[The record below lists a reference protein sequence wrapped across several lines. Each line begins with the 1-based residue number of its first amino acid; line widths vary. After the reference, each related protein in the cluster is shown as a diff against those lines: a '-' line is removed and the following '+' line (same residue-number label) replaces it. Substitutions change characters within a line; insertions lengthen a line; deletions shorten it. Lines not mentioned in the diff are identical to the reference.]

1 MPRIPDHVID
11 AIQARA
17 DIAEWVGRYIP
28 LKRSGRHFKALCPFH
43 QERTPSFIVN
53 TDKQIYHCFGCGAG
67 GNVFGFLMHQEQLD
81 FPDAVRM
88 LAEQLG
94 VTIPETSRADE
105 QRSAKASDLLRVTET
120 ACKYFERVLDH
131 PDHGKS
137 VRAYVAK
144 RGVSDEARKRFRLGL
159 ARDGWRHLVQAAQ
172 ASGLSTEQ
180 LDAAGLICR
189 SDSGWY
195 DRFRNRLIFAIL
207 DVRGRVVGFGGRS
220 LDDQPPKYLNSPE
233 TAVYIKGHHLFG
245 LSQAREA
252 MAETRRAVVVEGYFD
267 CVTLASF
274 GIRDV
279 VSPLGTALTSDQVRL
294 LKRYVDRVVLAFD
307 PDAAGESATLRGIEL
322 LLEAGLEVSVA
333 KLPDGVDPDE
343 YVQQNGVKAL
353 ERLLEKSESL
363 FDVFLREARLRHPG
377 NRIENRVAVA
387 RQVLAN
393 IAKVSDALIQ
403 REYVRRLAQ
412 TLDMEETAVNAEL
425 RKLLGRPAKETRK
438 PEMRKPAAPATHST
452 GVSTNGPERLVTA
465 LILDDPARLLR
476 VAAVAQP
483 ENFRDAGLRALYE
496 RIQRLRADS
505 VDLTAAQVLSRLED
519 EGQSRL
525 AGELLGL
532 AETIADKE
540 AALEDAL
547 LRLRRQA
554 RSKHLRSLQDQLRQ
568 AQDAGRDEDVDQ
580 LLNEYQQQV
589 KGG

>member
-28 LKRSGRHFKALCPFH
+28 LKRAGRHFKALCPFH

-81 FPDAVRM
+81 FPEAVRM

-94 VTIPETSRADE
+94 VPIPETSRADE
-105 QRSAKASDLLRVTET
+105 QRFAKANDLLRVTET

-144 RGVSDEARKRFRLGL
+144 RGVSDEARKRFHLGL
-159 ARDGWRHLVQAAQ
+159 AREGWRHLAQAAQ

-180 LDAAGLICR
+180 LEAAGLVSR
-189 SDSGWY
+189 SDTGCY
-195 DRFRNRLIFAIL
+195 DRFRNRLIFAIQ

-245 LSQAREA
+245 LAQAREA
-252 MAETRRAVVVEGYFD
+252 MTATRRAVVVEGYFD
-267 CVTLASF
+267 CVTLVSL

-279 VSPLGTALTSDQVRL
+279 VSPLGTALTPDQVRL

-343 YVQQNGVKAL
+343 YALKNGPAAM

-387 RQVLAN
+387 RQVLSN

-425 RKLLGRPAKETRK
+425 HKLLGRPAKERRRPT
-438 PEMRKPAAPATHST
+438 ALAPTSGST
-452 GVSTNGPERLVTA
+452 GASMNGSERLATA
-465 LILDDPARLLR
+465 LILDDPARAAR

-483 ENFRDAGLRALYE
+483 EHFRDAGLRALYE
-496 RIQRLRADS
+496 RIQLLRADG
-505 VDLTAAQVLSRLED
+505 VDLTAAQILSRLED

-532 AETIADKE
+532 AETIDDKE
-540 AALEDAL
+540 AALEETL